1 MTEYV
6 FNIKGVEFVIDD
18 EIKHAIEFFEQGLV
32 YRYAIETLLRA
43 ELNRQKI
50 PEKTGIPLKSL
61 VEQVLEMH
69 RKGEYEVKKNVTG
82 V

>member
-43 ELNRQKI
+43 ELERQKI
-50 PEKTGIPLKSL
+50 SEKTGVSLKSL
-61 VEQVLEMH
+61 VGWIIEMH
-69 RKGEYEVKKNVTG
+69 RRREYEVKKNVTG
-82 V
+82 A